1 MKIFRNRLNDY
12 SQKVE
17 LQKKTV
23 LGIHNSYVR
32 NVALLYY
39 LDAIEFFK
47 ISSLLLYL
55 LINVGIQLHKLCTN
69 FSSTESIYI
78 TDIAPFFSTLWH

>member
-23 LGIHNSYVR
+23 LRIHNSYVR
-32 NVALLYY
+32 NVALL
-39 LDAIEFFK
+39 F
-47 ISSLLLYL
+47 
-55 LINVGIQLHKLCTN
+55 
-69 FSSTESIYI
+69 YI
-78 TDIAPFFSTLWH
+78 I